1 MFPSLVSLQPAG
13 HFQLDLTWFCLS
25 CFSFDEVYYGQFVS
39 LYMKRIFFVDDS
51 GPPFGHMLLALGGGR
66 LLGVDCL
73 LLWKREV
80 LVRKELSD
88 PVTGEKRKA
97 AEKFRCRENKDFCY
111 LVLLGG
117 CLVLGRWW
125 SHVSVISLLSRPLDK
140 EKGENC

>member
-1 MFPSLVSLQPAG
+1 M
-13 HFQLDLTWFCLS
+13 
-25 CFSFDEVYYGQFVS
+25 
-39 LYMKRIFFVDDS
+39 DDS
-51 GPPFGHMLLALGGGR
+51 GPPFGHMLLALGGGH